1 MRLLASAILALC
13 IQSVCA
19 QSILKD
25 PKELSVLLNEI
36 VVTGTGTEHYLKD
49 APVQT
54 EVITGKDAVIPWLP
68 LPETITTGSPQPLI
82 RASEPAAAAALA
94 RTATWSP

>member
-1 MRLLASAILALC
+1 MRLLAFAILAAC
-13 IQSVCA
+13 AQSVCA

-25 PKELSVLLNEI
+25 PKELSVLLNEV

-54 EVITGKDAVIPWLP
+54 EVIPLTVTKDVVCKIFW
-68 LPETITTGSPQPLI
+68 
-82 RASEPAAAAALA
+82 RD
-94 RTATWSP
+94 

>member
-54 EVITGKDAVIPWLP
+54 EVITGKALDSYQGRSMQDILEGLNASAHPINQG
-68 LPETITTGSPQPLI
+68 ENSLI
-82 RASEPAAAAALA
+82 L
-94 RTATWSP
+94 

>member
-13 IQSVCA
+13 VQSVCA

-25 PKELSVLLNEI
+25 PKELSVLLNEV

-54 EVITGKDAVIPWLP
+54 EVITGKALDKLP
-68 LPETITTGSPQPLI
+68 RTQYARYSG
-82 RASEPAAAAALA
+82 RAERFHHL
-94 RTATWSP
+94 